1 MKKRLLLSLLYLTFA
16 LTTHASEVKLDFEKI
31 PDDKAAVLRG
41 AELAI
46 NGCISCHS
54 LKYIKYNDLLALGT
68 PEATVD
74 TWRAGNS
81 INARIMAQM
90 PPESAAA
97 AFGGIVPPDLSL
109 IAIAREGG
117 MHYLYTYMTAY
128 KVDEKG
134 ELVNRVY
141 PGTRMPDILSI
152 ASATDEKQRDEI
164 KTKAKELTAF
174 LNWAADPRAGERKQL
189 GIYVLIYLSILTVLL
204 YFWKIEIW
212 RKLG

>member
-1 MKKRLLLSLLYLTFA
+1 MQPLIANSAPRSTAALSSGIFSKSSLTSDA
-16 LTTHASEVKLDFEKI
+16 WVVK
-31 PDDKAAVLRG
+31 ANV
-41 AELAI
+41 
-46 NGCISCHS
+46 
-54 LKYIKYNDLLALGT
+54 KYIKYNDLLGLGI

-128 KVDEKG
+128 KIDEKG
-134 ELVNRVY
+134 ELVNLAY

-152 ASATDEKQRDEI
+152 ASVTDEKQRDDQPDQRAPDECV
-164 KTKAKELTAF
+164 EPG
-174 LNWAADPRAGERKQL
+174 ADL
-189 GIYVLIYLSILTVLL
+189 G
-204 YFWKIEIW
+204 
-212 RKLG
+212 